1 MKVTVEYIK
10 DVLKVDQTVGQ
21 ELSQALVEGDVVVP
35 EAKPDIARVLDVDGT
50 AVVNSKE
57 VIQDRVM
64 VEGVVRCTVLYVG
77 QSDSKIIENL
87 ETELGFTHYL
97 DMPGAKPN
105 MLSTLK
111 CQVEHVEYEIINSRK
126 LNIKT
131 VVNLQ
136 SRVNDVLQLEVIQ
149 NFKDMPN
156 AQLLKDKVAVSRSQG
171 QGSSQAIVREDLELE
186 EEMPSI
192 QKILKKNASVKVNSR
207 KVMDNMVVIE
217 GDIKIQLLY
226 LCDEPNEP
234 LQQVSYDMPFTH
246 SVDIVG
252 AYQGLEC
259 AADVWVQELFVE
271 PREDINGEMRVLN
284 VEAVIA
290 AEARVFE
297 TEEKELLIDAY
308 CPGLSIQPK
317 KRKIKLTQVVGEV
330 QDQVVVK
337 DSITFPAENVPQASR
352 VLYAEAKPIITDQ
365 HISDGKVVIEGV
377 LVTKVIYQSTDP
389 SYGPAS
395 IKEDI
400 PFRQSVEVEGAL
412 EDMECQSQLVVD
424 HVNCT
429 LVAPDE
435 VEFRAVM
442 MAEVS
447 VFTSVEKE
455 IFLDVEVEE
464 LKQGEDSGMFIYF
477 VQPGDS
483 LWSIAKKY
491 NTTIASILK
500 YNAIDESQILTPG
513 DKLLIYKKLE
523 VSL

>member
-1 MKVTVEYIK
+1 MKVTVECIR

-50 AVVNSKE
+50 VVVNSKE

-77 QSDSKIIENL
+77 QSDSQLIESL
-87 ETELGFTHYL
+87 ETEIGFTHYL

-111 CQVEHVEYEIINSRK
+111 CQVEHVEYEVINSRK

-136 SRVNDVLQLEVIQ
+136 GRVNDVIQLEVIQ

-156 AQLLKDKVAVSRSQG
+156 VQMLKDKIAVSRSQG

-186 EEMPSI
+186 EGMPSI
-192 QKILKKNASVKVNSR
+192 QKILKKNASIKVNDR
-207 KVMDNMVVIE
+207 KVMDNRVVIE

-226 LCDEPNEP
+226 VCDEPNEP
-234 LQQVSYDMPFTH
+234 LQHVSYDMPFTH

-297 TEEKELLIDAY
+297 TETKELLIDAY

-317 KRKIKLTQVVGEV
+317 KRKIKLTQVVGEA

-337 DSITFPAENVPQASR
+337 DSMTFPENVPQAAR
-352 VLYAEAKPIITDQ
+352 VLHVEAKPIVTDQ

-377 LVTKVIYQSTDP
+377 LVSKVIYQSTDP

-400 PFRQSVEVEGAL
+400 PFRQSVGVEGAQ
-412 EDMECQSQLVVD
+412 EDMECQSQLVID

-429 LVAPDE
+429 LIAPDE

-442 MAEVS
+442 TAEVS

-455 IFLDVEVEE
+455 VFLDVEVEE
-464 LKQGEDSGMFIYF
+464 LKQGEDSGIFVYF

-500 YNAIDESQILTPG
+500 YNAIDESQVLTPG

>member
-1 MKVTVEYIK
+1 VKVTVECIR

-50 AVVNSKE
+50 VVVNSKE

-77 QSDSKIIENL
+77 QSDSQLIESL
-87 ETELGFTHYL
+87 ETEIGFTHYL

-111 CQVEHVEYEIINSRK
+111 CQVEHVEYEVINSRK

-136 SRVNDVLQLEVIQ
+136 GRVNDVIQLEVIQ

-156 AQLLKDKVAVSRSQG
+156 VQMLKDKIAVSRSQG

-186 EEMPSI
+186 EGMPSI
-192 QKILKKNASVKVNSR
+192 QKILKKNASIKVNDR
-207 KVMDNMVVIE
+207 KVMDNRVVIE

-226 LCDEPNEP
+226 VCDEPNEP
-234 LQQVSYDMPFTH
+234 LQHVSYDMPFTH

-297 TEEKELLIDAY
+297 TETKELLIDAY

-317 KRKIKLTQVVGEV
+317 KRKIKLTQVVGEA

-337 DSITFPAENVPQASR
+337 DSMTFPENVPQAAR
-352 VLYAEAKPIITDQ
+352 VLHVEAKPIVTDQ

-377 LVTKVIYQSTDP
+377 LVSKVIYQSTDP

-400 PFRQSVEVEGAL
+400 PFRQSVGVEGAQ
-412 EDMECQSQLVVD
+412 EDMECQSQLVID

-429 LVAPDE
+429 LIAPDE

-442 MAEVS
+442 TAEVS

-455 IFLDVEVEE
+455 VFLDVEVEE
-464 LKQGEDSGMFIYF
+464 LKQGEDSGIFVYF

-500 YNAIDESQILTPG
+500 YNAIDESQVLTPG

>member
-1 MKVTVEYIK
+1 MTVECIR

-50 AVVNSKE
+50 VVVNSKE

-77 QSDSKIIENL
+77 QSDSQLIESL
-87 ETELGFTHYL
+87 ETEIGFTHYL

-111 CQVEHVEYEIINSRK
+111 YQVEHVEYEVINSRK

-136 SRVNDVLQLEVIQ
+136 GRVNDVIQLEVIQ

-156 AQLLKDKVAVSRSQG
+156 VQMLKDKIAVSRSQG

-186 EEMPSI
+186 EGMPSI
-192 QKILKKNASVKVNSR
+192 QKILKKNASVKVNDR
-207 KVMDNMVVIE
+207 KVMDNRVVIE

-234 LQQVSYDMPFTH
+234 LQHVSYDMPFTH

-297 TEEKELLIDAY
+297 TETKELLIDAY

-317 KRKIKLTQVVGEV
+317 KRKIKLTQVVGEA

-337 DSITFPAENVPQASR
+337 DSMTFPENVPQAAR
-352 VLYAEAKPIITDQ
+352 VLYVEAKPIVTDQ

-377 LVTKVIYQSTDP
+377 LVSKVIYQSTDP

-400 PFRQSVEVEGAL
+400 PFRQSVEVEGAQ
-412 EDMECQSQLVVD
+412 EDMECQSQLVID

-429 LVAPDE
+429 LIAPDE

-442 MAEVS
+442 TAEVS

-455 IFLDVEVEE
+455 VFLDVEVEE
-464 LKQGEDSGMFIYF
+464 LKQGEDSGIFVYF

-500 YNAIDESQILTPG
+500 YNAIDESQVLTPG

>member
-1 MKVTVEYIK
+1 MTVECIR

-50 AVVNSKE
+50 VVVNSKE

-77 QSDSKIIENL
+77 QSDSQLIESL
-87 ETELGFTHYL
+87 ETEIGFTHYL

-111 CQVEHVEYEIINSRK
+111 CQVEHVEYEVINSRK

-136 SRVNDVLQLEVIQ
+136 GRVNDVIQLEVIQ

-156 AQLLKDKVAVSRSQG
+156 VQMLKDKIAVSRSQG

-186 EEMPSI
+186 EGMPSI
-192 QKILKKNASVKVNSR
+192 QKILKKNASIKVNDR
-207 KVMDNMVVIE
+207 KVMDNRVVIE

-226 LCDEPNEP
+226 VCDEPNEP
-234 LQQVSYDMPFTH
+234 LQHVSYDMPFTH

-297 TEEKELLIDAY
+297 TETKELLIDAY

-317 KRKIKLTQVVGEV
+317 KRKIKLTQVVGEA

-337 DSITFPAENVPQASR
+337 DSMTFPENVPQAAR
-352 VLYAEAKPIITDQ
+352 VLHVEAKPIVTDQ

-377 LVTKVIYQSTDP
+377 LVSKVIYQSTDP

-400 PFRQSVEVEGAL
+400 PFRQSVGVEGAQ
-412 EDMECQSQLVVD
+412 EDMECQSQLVID

-429 LVAPDE
+429 LIAPDE

-442 MAEVS
+442 TAEVS

-455 IFLDVEVEE
+455 VFLDVEVEE
-464 LKQGEDSGMFIYF
+464 LKQGEDSGIFVYF

-500 YNAIDESQILTPG
+500 YNAIDESQVLTPG

>member
-1 MKVTVEYIK
+1 MKVTVECTR

-21 ELSQALVEGDVVVP
+21 ELSQALVEWDVVVP
-35 EAKPDIARVLDVDGT
+35 EAKPDIARILDVDGT
-50 AVVNSKE
+50 VIVNSKE
-57 VIQDRVM
+57 VIQDKMM
-64 VEGVVRCTVLYVG
+64 VEGAVRCTVLYVG
-77 QSDSKIIENL
+77 QGDSQLIESL
-87 ETELGFTHYL
+87 ETETGFTHYL
-97 DMPGAKPN
+97 DMPGVKPN
-105 MLSTLK
+105 MLSTLN
-111 CQVEHVEYEIINSRK
+111 CQIEHVEHEMVNSRK
-126 LNIKT
+126 LNIKA

-136 SRVNDVLQLEVIQ
+136 GKVNDIVQLEVIQ
-149 NFKDMPN
+149 NFKDM
-156 AQLLKDKVAVSRSQG
+156 ADVQMLKDKVTVLHSQG

-186 EEMPSI
+186 EGMPSI
-192 QKILKKNASVKVNSR
+192 QKILKKNASVKINDR
-207 KVMDNMVVIE
+207 KAMDNRVAIE
-217 GDIKIQLLY
+217 GDIKIQLVY
-226 LCDEPNEP
+226 LCDDPNEP
-234 LQQVSYDMPFTH
+234 LQHVSYDMPFTH
-246 SVDIVG
+246 AVDIVG

-259 AADVWVQELFVE
+259 TADVWVQELFVE
-271 PREDINGEMRVLN
+271 PRENISGEMRVLN

-297 TEEKELLIDAY
+297 TETKELLIDAY

-317 KRKIKLTQVVGEV
+317 KRRIKVAQVVGET
-330 QDQVVVK
+330 QEQLVVK
-337 DSITFPAENVPQASR
+337 DSMTFPENVPQAAR

-377 LVTKVIYQSTDP
+377 LVSKVIYQSTDS
-389 SYGPAS
+389 SYGLAS

-400 PFRQSVEVEGAL
+400 PFRQSLVIEGAQ
-412 EDMECQSQLVVD
+412 EDMECQSRLLID

-429 LVAPDE
+429 LIAPDE

-442 MAEVS
+442 TAEAS

-455 IFLDVEVEE
+455 VFLDVEVEE
-464 LKQGEDSGMFIYF
+464 LKQGEDSGIFVYFI
-477 VQPGDS
+477 QPGDS

-500 YNAIDESQILTPG
+500 YNEIDESQVLTPG

>member
-1 MKVTVEYIK
+1 
-10 DVLKVDQTVGQ
+10 
-21 ELSQALVEGDVVVP
+21 
-35 EAKPDIARVLDVDGT
+35 
-50 AVVNSKE
+50 
-57 VIQDRVM
+57 
-64 VEGVVRCTVLYVG
+64 
-77 QSDSKIIENL
+77 
-87 ETELGFTHYL
+87 
-97 DMPGAKPN
+97 
-105 MLSTLK
+105 
-111 CQVEHVEYEIINSRK
+111 
-126 LNIKT
+126 
-131 VVNLQ
+131 
-136 SRVNDVLQLEVIQ
+136 
-149 NFKDMPN
+149 
-156 AQLLKDKVAVSRSQG
+156 
-171 QGSSQAIVREDLELE
+171 
-186 EEMPSI
+186 
-192 QKILKKNASVKVNSR
+192 
-207 KVMDNMVVIE
+207 
-217 GDIKIQLLY
+217 
-226 LCDEPNEP
+226 
-234 LQQVSYDMPFTH
+234 
-246 SVDIVG
+246 
-252 AYQGLEC
+252 
-259 AADVWVQELFVE
+259 
-271 PREDINGEMRVLN
+271 
-284 VEAVIA
+284 VIA

>member
-1 MKVTVEYIK
+1 MTVECTR

-21 ELSQALVEGDVVVP
+21 ELSQALVEWDVVVP

-50 AVVNSKE
+50 VVVSSKE
-57 VIQDRVM
+57 VIQDKVM
-64 VEGVVRCTVLYVG
+64 VEGTVRCTVLYVG
-77 QSDSKIIENL
+77 QSDSQLIESL
-87 ETELGFTHYL
+87 EAETGFTHYL

-105 MLSTLK
+105 MLSALK
-111 CQVEHVEYEIINSRK
+111 WQIEHIEYEIINSRK

-131 VVNLQ
+131 VVGLQ
-136 SRVNDVLQLEVIQ
+136 GKVNDVIQLEVIQ
-149 NFKDMPN
+149 NFKDMP
-156 AQLLKDKVAVSRSQG
+156 AVQMLKDKVTVSHSQG
-171 QGSSQAIVREDLELE
+171 EGSSQAIVREDLELE
-186 EEMPSI
+186 EGMPSI
-192 QKILKKNASVKVNSR
+192 QKILKKSASVKINNK
-207 KVMDNMVVIE
+207 KVEDNRVIIE
-217 GDIKIQLLY
+217 GNIKIQLVY

-234 LQQVSYDMPFTH
+234 LQHVSYDMPFTH

-259 AADVWVQELFVE
+259 TADVWVQELFLD

-290 AEARVFE
+290 AEAQVFE
-297 TEEKELLIDAY
+297 TETKELLIDAY

-317 KRKIKLTQVVGEV
+317 KRRIKLTQVVGET
-330 QDQVVVK
+330 QEQVVVK
-337 DSITFPAENVPQASR
+337 DSMTFPENVPQAAR
-352 VLYAEAKPIITDQ
+352 ILYAEAKPIITDQ

-377 LVTKVIYQSTDP
+377 LVSKVIYQPTDP

-400 PFRQSVEVEGAL
+400 PFRQSVVVEGAQ
-412 EDMECQSQLVVD
+412 EDMECQSQLLID

-429 LVAPDE
+429 LIAPDE

-442 MAEVS
+442 TAEAK
-447 VFTSVEKE
+447 VFTSEEREV
-455 IFLDVEVEE
+455 FLDVEVEE
-464 LKQGEDSGMFIYF
+464 LKQGEDSGIFVYF

-491 NTTIASILK
+491 NTTIATILK
-500 YNAIDESQILTPG
+500 YNEIDESQVLTPG

>member
-1 MKVTVEYIK
+1 VTVECIR

-50 AVVNSKE
+50 VVVNSKE

-77 QSDSKIIENL
+77 QSDSQLIESL
-87 ETELGFTHYL
+87 ETEIGFTHYL

-111 CQVEHVEYEIINSRK
+111 CQVEHVEYEVINSRK

-136 SRVNDVLQLEVIQ
+136 GRVNDVIQLEVIQ

-156 AQLLKDKVAVSRSQG
+156 VQMLKDKIAVSRSQG

-186 EEMPSI
+186 EGMPSI
-192 QKILKKNASVKVNSR
+192 QKILKKNASIKVNDR
-207 KVMDNMVVIE
+207 KVMDNRVVIE

-226 LCDEPNEP
+226 VCDEPNEP
-234 LQQVSYDMPFTH
+234 LQHVSYDMPFTH

-297 TEEKELLIDAY
+297 TETKELLIDAY

-317 KRKIKLTQVVGEV
+317 KRKIKLTQVVGEA

-337 DSITFPAENVPQASR
+337 DSMTFPENVPQAAR
-352 VLYAEAKPIITDQ
+352 VLHVEAKPIVTDQ

-377 LVTKVIYQSTDP
+377 LVSKVIYQSTDP

-400 PFRQSVEVEGAL
+400 PFRQSVGVEGAQ
-412 EDMECQSQLVVD
+412 EDMECQSQLVID

-429 LVAPDE
+429 LIAPDE

-442 MAEVS
+442 TAEVS

-455 IFLDVEVEE
+455 VFLDVEVEE
-464 LKQGEDSGMFIYF
+464 LKQGEDSGIFVYF

-500 YNAIDESQILTPG
+500 YNAIDESQVLTPG

>member
-1 MKVTVEYIK
+1 M
-10 DVLKVDQTVGQ
+10 
-21 ELSQALVEGDVVVP
+21 SQALVEGDVVVP

-50 AVVNSKE
+50 VVVNSKE
-57 VIQDRVM
+57 VVQDRVM

-77 QSDSKIIENL
+77 QSDSQLIESL
-87 ETELGFTHYL
+87 ETEIGFTHYL

-111 CQVEHVEYEIINSRK
+111 CQVEHVEYEVINSRK

-136 SRVNDVLQLEVIQ
+136 GRVNDAIQLEVIQ

-156 AQLLKDKVAVSRSQG
+156 VQMLKDKIVVSRSQG

-186 EEMPSI
+186 EGMPSI
-192 QKILKKNASVKVNSR
+192 QKILKKNASVKVNDR
-207 KVMDNMVVIE
+207 KVMDNRVVIE

-226 LCDEPNEP
+226 VCDEPNEP
-234 LQQVSYDMPFTH
+234 LQHVSYDMPFSH

-297 TEEKELLIDAY
+297 TETKELLIDAY

-317 KRKIKLTQVVGEV
+317 KRKIKLTQVVGEA

-337 DSITFPAENVPQASR
+337 DSMTFPENVPQAAR
-352 VLYAEAKPIITDQ
+352 VFYVEAKPIITDQ

-377 LVTKVIYQSTDP
+377 LVSKVIYQSTDP

-400 PFRQSVEVEGAL
+400 PFRQSVGVEGAQ
-412 EDMECQSQLVVD
+412 EDMECQSQLVID

-429 LVAPDE
+429 LIAPDE

-442 MAEVS
+442 TAEVS

-455 IFLDVEVEE
+455 VFLDVEVEE
-464 LKQGEDSGMFIYF
+464 LKQGEESGIFVYF

-500 YNAIDESQILTPG
+500 YNAIDESQVLTPG

-523 VSL
+523 VLL